1 MLAGRVISVIALS
14 LVSSL
19 PPVSAQTASPSY
31 LTFRGDR
38 QRTGWLSQE
47 TTLTPQ
53 TVSGGN
59 FGLIWSSEPLDT
71 ITIGKTQYAPHLY
84 ASPLYVDQVTL
95 STGVNAGQTFDVVIA
110 ATNNGF
116 VYAINATDTPTV
128 PAGGILWRKQL
139 TTPEIVAGL
148 DGGLPLGVLGTPIVD
163 AGSSPARIYL
173 ASDDAQSGWQV
184 FALDLTSG
192 NTLPGWPVAI
202 NNASVEPTNR
212 NGPAQ
217 FQAPASM
224 SQRGALNLS
233 PDNNVLYVPFGGYN
247 DTGTGYMVAIDT
259 TAAGIVSAFS
269 SAPDSRASA
278 NGGMW
283 ASAGPAIDTNGTVYA
298 TTGNG
303 TLENETSSGYWSQSV
318 LAWNPGMPLTL
329 SGTYTPFNYCA
340 MDVNDADLGGGS
352 PIVVPD
358 LGIANTSTP
367 RLLAFG
373 GKQGNM
379 YLLNRDYLP
388 GNLNVRQ
395 GCSTDSTTDL
405 SLLPMTG
412 QPQFGDIFGPLN
424 IFGPYSETYTNTD
437 WAKSRATPAYFQAGD
452 GTSYLFATG
461 STKQTV
467 SSQATVPPCVVRLR
481 IVTSPGQ
488 PAYLAPDRIQNS
500 ITLLSPGSAV
510 VTSNGSD
517 NAIVWVLAGNVP
529 RSINLLDPNVA
540 HPILYAFDTDL
551 NILWNS
557 TQIQLNAGAK
567 YMIPAFGRGQV
578 FVGTDRIQAFGIAS
592 PVTANSDAK

>member
-1 MLAGRVISVIALS
+1 
-14 LVSSL
+14 
-19 PPVSAQTASPSY
+19 
-31 LTFRGDR
+31 
-38 QRTGWLSQE
+38 
-47 TTLTPQ
+47 
-53 TVSGGN
+53 
-59 FGLIWSSEPLDT
+59 
-71 ITIGKTQYAPHLY
+71 
-84 ASPLYVDQVTL
+84 
-95 STGVNAGQTFDVVIA
+95 
-110 ATNNGF
+110 
-116 VYAINATDTPTV
+116 
-128 PAGGILWRKQL
+128 
-139 TTPEIVAGL
+139 
-148 DGGLPLGVLGTPIVD
+148 
-163 AGSSPARIYL
+163 
-173 ASDDAQSGWQV
+173 
-184 FALDLTSG
+184 
-192 NTLPGWPVAI
+192 
-202 NNASVEPTNR
+202 
-212 NGPAQ
+212 
-217 FQAPASM
+217 
-224 SQRGALNLS
+224 
-233 PDNNVLYVPFGGYN
+233 
-247 DTGTGYMVAIDT
+247 
-259 TAAGIVSAFS
+259 
-269 SAPDSRASA
+269 
-278 NGGMW
+278 
-283 ASAGPAIDTNGTVYA
+283 
-298 TTGNG
+298 
-303 TLENETSSGYWSQSV
+303 
-318 LAWNPGMPLTL
+318 
-329 SGTYTPFNYCA
+329 
-340 MDVNDADLGGGS
+340 
-352 PIVVPD
+352 
-358 LGIANTSTP
+358 
-367 RLLAFG
+367 
-373 GKQGNM
+373 M